1 MRLQVSLL
9 WGLGVGQLRIRG
21 WGNARHAPAVT
32 DKFGLRYAPEVERLL
47 PVLRVRLRTGLS
59 SSSDSS
65 PSYASSA

>member
-1 MRLQVSLL
+1 MS
-9 WGLGVGQLRIRG
+9 GQGI
-21 WGNARHAPAVT
+21 ARDAPTVT